1 MIKVKLINLNINFT
15 LFTLFTQFKKEIK
28 ELDTNNKSPQIEK
41 ENGRNQINSKEI
53 DQKQNSNDNT
63 LFDNNLPYTPII
75 FPFFKIFLATSLP
88 YHFLAI
94 IVPEKSSSIFPV
106 VLWLISKLCFA
117 K

>member
-41 ENGRNQINSKEI
+41 ENGRNQINSIEI

-75 FPFFKIFLATSLP
+75 FPFFNSNNLSSNPGVITINSATDTS
-88 YHFLAI
+88 
-94 IVPEKSSSIFPV
+94 PEQRTDV
-106 VLWLISKLCFA
+106 VKYFET
-117 K
+117 KY